1 MDASGTRWARCVPFH
16 EFNVRFRRCGAQ
28 WAHYVPHGS
37 GGHRHAALSNSRG
50 ATSTPLTAWH
60 PTAHSRRRSQGEGSR
75 TARLHA
81 GLRGGVKG
89 RHEYEQRDRDQ
100 GKSGDR
106 PSSLRPGSK
115 SPIVGPSLPF
125 QGRRSRFKA
134 ALQSPGLVPTTR
146 TFVPCAVPA
155 MVRMWRL
162 RLELRPKQAEAMAC
176 TGLPQASRSY
186 RAP

>member
-1 MDASGTRWARCVPFH
+1 MPLH
-16 EFNVRFRRCGAQ
+16 ERSVQFRSCGVQ
-28 WAHYVPHGS
+28 WAHSVPHS
-37 GGHRHAALSNSRG
+37 CGGRRRAAVSKLRG
-50 ATSTPLTAWH
+50 AASTPLTELR
-60 PTAHSRRRSQGEGSR
+60 PTARSRSRSQGEGSR
-75 TARLHA
+75 TAKLHA
-81 GLRGGVKG
+81 GWRGGVKG
-89 RHEYEQRDRDQ
+89 RHVYEQRDRDQ

>member
-1 MDASGTRWARCVPFH
+1 MPLH
-16 EFNVRFRRCGAQ
+16 ERSVQFRSCGVQ
-28 WAHYVPHGS
+28 WAHSVPH
-37 GGHRHAALSNSRG
+37 SRG
-50 ATSTPLTAWH
+50 GRRRAAVSKLRGAASTPLTELR
-60 PTAHSRRRSQGEGSR
+60 PTARSRRRSQGEGSR
-75 TARLHA
+75 TPKLHA
-81 GLRGGVKG
+81 GWRGGVKG
-89 RHEYEQRDRDQ
+89 RHVYEQRDRDQ